1 MSPDNKLTATA
12 VQKALKAKGSSI
24 KAKNCAWFF
33 KTGPGQYGEGDVF
46 WGLTVPEQRVIAK
59 QFLALPL
66 SEIQILLNNK
76 IHEQRLTALHILVYQ
91 FKKANKIEQKKIYQF
106 YLKNTKHINNWDLV
120 DTSARDIVGKYLI
133 LHPEERKKLYTLV
146 KSKNLW
152 ERRIAII
159 ATHAFIQKNDF
170 TDTLKISELLLHDK
184 EDLMHKAVGWM
195 LREIG
200 KHDVTVLVKFLQVH
214 KNKMPRTALRY
225 AIEHFPPEIR
235 KSYLAK

>member
-1 MSPDNKLTATA
+1 MSDKLPTAAA
-12 VQKALKAKGSSI
+12 VQKALHLKSDSQKAKQ
-24 KAKNCAWFF
+24 CAWFF
-33 KTGPGQYGEGDVF
+33 KTGPGEYGEGDIF
-46 WGLTVPEQRVIAK
+46 WGLTVPDQRTIAK
-59 QFLALPL
+59 RYLNLPL

-91 FKKANKIEQKKIYQF
+91 CAKADEKTQKKIYQF
-106 YLKNTKHINNWDLV
+106 YLKNTKRINNWDLV
-120 DTSARDIVGKYLI
+120 DTSARDIVGGFMI
-133 LHPEERKKLYTLV
+133 THPTERKKLYRLV

-159 ATHAFIQKNDF
+159 ASFAFIRAKDF
-170 TDTLKISELLLHDK
+170 TDTLKLSELLLHDK

-195 LREIG
+195 LREVG
-200 KHDVTVLVKFLQVH
+200 KRDITVLTKFLQKH
-214 KNKMPRTALRY
+214 KANMPRTALRY